1 FPVSISMGSASYREV
16 AEKIPME
23 KREHLTVSHVI
34 RQADG
39 KMYDDKYRMKKSRDQ
54 EISF

>member
-1 FPVSISMGSASYREV
+1 
-16 AEKIPME
+16 
-23 KREHLTVSHVI
+23 VSHVI